1 MQFRLMR
8 NFITVAEELHMH
20 RAAERLN
27 MAQPALS
34 QQIKNLEGRLGVAL
48 FSRAHRRLTL
58 TPAGEAFLQ
67 KARMAIEMADRA
79 VLEARRTARGEQGVL
94 NLGYVSSAMFNEK
107 LPTMLRHLHT
117 HWPDIRV
124 SLMTG
129 DVQTLYEAVQNYR
142 LDIAVIRAPLVKPPD
157 ELVVRP
163 FFSEKTW
170 LALWDQHPLANAAAL
185 TLASLKNEGWIT
197 LTDPDGVGLEQYFND
212 ACRQAGFQ
220 PKVVEKVTDVSAV
233 ISLVS
238 AGFGIALL
246 PASAQA
252 IRLSNVVYIDV
263 LDRLEQ
269 SELALVY
276 HRVIRSEVLK
286 KFLAQPQE
294 HGYGTGQ

>member
-8 NFITVAEELHMH
+8 NFITVAQELHMH

-34 QQIKNLEGRLGVAL
+34 QQIKSLEQQLGVSL

-67 KARMAIEMADRA
+67 KARMALEMADRA

-107 LPTMLRHLHT
+107 LPAILRQLHT
-117 HWPDIRV
+117 RWPDIRV
-124 SLMTG
+124 SLTSG
-129 DVQTLYEAVQNYR
+129 DVQTLYEAVQHYH
-142 LDIAVIRAPLVKPPD
+142 LDIAAIRAPLATPPD

-163 FFSEKTW
+163 LFNEKTK
-170 LALWDQHPLANAAAL
+170 LALSDQHPLANSTAL
-185 TLASLKNEGWIT
+185 TLASLKNENWIT

-220 PKVVEKVTDVSAV
+220 PRVVQKAGDVPTV

-246 PASAQA
+246 PASAEA
-252 IRLSNVVYIDV
+252 IRLNHVVYIDI
-263 LDRLEQ
+263 LDRLAP

-276 HRVIRSEVLK
+276 HRVIRSAVVK
-286 KFLAQPQE
+286 KFLEQIQE
-294 HGYGTGQ
+294 Y